1 MRKRKPLYDS
11 SILKSHE
18 VAAILGVT
26 SRTLRNWLQ
35 AKKIP
40 EPRRDPKTRFR
51 LWSQQDVETI
61 REIMGVKR

>member
-1 MRKRKPLYDS
+1 MNKRKPLYDS
-11 SILKSHE
+11 NTLKSHE

-26 SRTLRNWLQ
+26 GRTLRNWLQ

-40 EPRRDPKTRFR
+40 EPRRDPKSGFR

-61 REIMGVKR
+61 RRIMGVKR